1 MNFDEQFDAQV
12 SPTKHSFHITRKAKR
27 QRVTQESHPE
37 ILEMSGDFDSEVP
50 KTAVATH
57 FFNRQNENEPYKYV
71 SPWDIEHVRRLIQRT
86 PISNFD
92 MNSFH
97 GVDKMRDSIEGVPR
111 KYEEEFMCEPTGD
124 QRACSM
130 EESCE
135 GRSIPQSGANGFT
148 LREFLLPSQLATY
161 TETKRYPLQRAP
173 CIMCKRLQIAR
184 MVVGARAAGTGM
196 REDCLVQDYY
206 NFVNIPGE
214 YPLKAC
220 LLSKRNVWEGV
231 VAPVAL
237 HIRNAYKFEMV
248 NGKRTYVQ
256 WKMPFLVHQ
265 PGSSPGTTPSSTLTC

>member
-1 MNFDEQFDAQV
+1 
-12 SPTKHSFHITRKAKR
+12 
-27 QRVTQESHPE
+27 
-37 ILEMSGDFDSEVP
+37 
-50 KTAVATH
+50 
-57 FFNRQNENEPYKYV
+57 
-71 SPWDIEHVRRLIQRT
+71 
-86 PISNFD
+86 
-92 MNSFH
+92 
-97 GVDKMRDSIEGVPR
+97 
-111 KYEEEFMCEPTGD
+111 
-124 QRACSM
+124 
-130 EESCE
+130 
-135 GRSIPQSGANGFT
+135 
-148 LREFLLPSQLATY
+148 
-161 TETKRYPLQRAP
+161 
-173 CIMCKRLQIAR
+173 MCKRLQIAR